1 MYIES
6 VPNRGSPPAI
16 LLRESFRDNGRV
28 GKRTLA
34 NLSAWPTALVE
45 GFRTLLKGGV
55 AVAADGIRI
64 RRALPH
70 GHAAAVLGVIRAIGL
85 DRHLGRPTDKRL
97 APLAIALIASRM
109 ISPASKLTTA
119 RDLAAD
125 TACSS
130 LGRLLE
136 LGAVDEVE
144 LYRALDWLGA
154 RQGAI
159 EGALARRHLKDG
171 ALVLYDVSSSW
182 LEGRCCELARFG
194 YSRDGKKGKL
204 QIVYGLLC
212 AADGCPVAVEV
223 FEGNTADPM
232 TLSTQIDKLK
242 ERFGLSRVVMV
253 GDRGMITSA
262 RIRDE
267 LKPAGLDWI
276 TALRAPQIRALLDT
290 GAFQLSLFDE
300 RDLPTDQVRG
310 LKAHEITAPEFPGE
324 RLVVCKNP
332 LLAEERARK
341 REDLLQATEAALA
354 KLADQIARG
363 IGPKGTDRIARA
375 IGRIENRY
383 KLAKLFDITVGEFG
397 FTFAR
402 SPVRIAAEARLD
414 GFYVIRTSVEDK
426 TLAAESVVGAY
437 KSLARVERAFRSL
450 KTVDLHLRPIHHWLA
465 SRVRA
470 HVFLCML
477 ACHVEWHMRECLKP
491 MLFDDDDQHRFEA
504 LAHVPFDMAGEH
516 AQENMGAHPRR
527 QPMVD
532 RSQVQIDSLETA
544 EGALDAGETFIG
556 ADHALGRQGFVLD
569 AGADDIKA
577 VEPGLCGDADGTAG
591 KGEAV
596 FTDSDVEQL
605 GEFVAV
611 FDAADRARDPVGALG
626 AGAAGDLVGQLGQC
640 RLGGLQQ
647 ILALA
652 GPLL

>member
-16 LLRESFRDNGRV
+16 LLRESFRADGRV
-28 GKRTLA
+28 RKRTLA

-55 AVAADGIRI
+55 AVAADRIRI

-70 GHAAAVLGVIRAIGL
+70 GHAVAVLGTLRAISL
-85 DRHLGRPTDKRL
+85 DRLLGKPADRRL
-97 APLAIALIASRM
+97 APLAMALIAARL
-109 ISPASKLTTA
+109 IAPASKLATA
-119 RDLAAD
+119 RELAVA
-125 TACSS
+125 TAGSS
-130 LGRLLE
+130 LGRLLR

-154 RQGAI
+154 RQSAI
-159 EGALARRHLKDG
+159 ETALARRHLKEG

-194 YSRDGKKGKL
+194 HSRDGKKGKL

-223 FEGNTADPM
+223 FAGNTADPM
-232 TLSTQIDKLK
+232 TLATQIDKLK
-242 ERFGLSRVVMV
+242 GRFGLSRVVLV

-300 RDLPTDQVRG
+300 RDL
-310 LKAHEITAPEFPGE
+310 AEITAPEFPGE

-363 IGPKGTDRIARA
+363 TGPKGGDKIARA
-375 IGRIENRY
+375 VGRIENRY
-383 KLAKLFDITVGEFG
+383 KLAKLFDISVAEDG
-397 FTFAR
+397 FSFAR
-402 SPVRIAAEARLD
+402 NPARIAAEARLD
-414 GFYVIRTSVEDK
+414 GFYVIRTSVEGK
-426 TLAAESVVGAY
+426 ALAAERVVGAY
-437 KSLARVERAFRSL
+437 KDLAHVERAFRSL

-465 SRVRA
+465 PRVRA

-477 ACHVEWHMRECLKP
+477 ACHVEWHMRERLRP
-491 MLFDDDDQHRFEA
+491 MLFDEDDPTAAARERASIVAPAQPSPAA
-504 LAHVPFDMAGEH
+504 LRKRASKV
-516 AQENMGAHPRR
+516 
-527 QPMVD
+527 
-532 RSQVQIDSLETA
+532 T
-544 EGALDAGETFIG
+544 
-556 ADHALGRQGFVLD
+556 
-569 AGADDIKA
+569 
-577 VEPGLCGDADGTAG
+577 ADGDPLHSFHSLLRDLATCTLNEMTTTRNDAYSFTVVATPTPIQAQAFSLL
-591 KGEAV
+591 AV
-596 FTDSDVEQL
+596 
-605 GEFVAV
+605 
-611 FDAADRARDPVGALG
+611 DPTKL
-626 AGAAGDLVGQLGQC
+626 
-640 RLGGLQQ
+640 
-647 ILALA
+647 
-652 GPLL
+652 

>member
-6 VPNRGSPPAI
+6 VPNRSSPPAI
-16 LLRESFRDNGRV
+16 LLRESFRENGRV
-28 GKRTLA
+28 RKRTLA
-34 NLSAWPTALVE
+34 NLSDWPTTLVE

-55 AVAADGIRI
+55 AVAEQGIAI

-70 GHAAAVLGVIRAIGL
+70 GHAAAVLGTIRAIGL
-85 DRHLGRPTDKRL
+85 DRLLGKPTDKRL
-97 APLAIALIASRM
+97 APLTIALIASRLV
-109 ISPASKLTTA
+109 SPASKLATA

-130 LGRLLE
+130 LGRLLQ

-154 RQGAI
+154 RQAAI

-232 TLSTQIDKLK
+232 TLSAQIDKLK
-242 ERFGLSRVVMV
+242 ERFGLSRVVLV

-267 LKPAGLDWI
+267 LRPAGLDWI
-276 TALRAPQIRALLDT
+276 TALRAPQIRALVDA

-300 RDLPTDQVRG
+300 RDL
-310 LKAHEITAPEFPGE
+310 AEITAPDFPGE
-324 RLVVCKNP
+324 RLVVCRNP
-332 LLAEERARK
+332 LLAEERTRK
-341 REDLLQATEAALA
+341 REDLLHATEAALT

-363 IGPKGTDRIARA
+363 TGPTGQDKIARGV
-375 IGRIENRY
+375 GRIENRY
-383 KLAKLFDITVGEFG
+383 KLAKLFDIPVAEDG
-397 FTFAR
+397 FTFGRNHA
-402 SPVRIAAEARLD
+402 RIADEARLD

-426 TLAAESVVGAY
+426 ALAAENVVGAY

-465 SRVRA
+465 PRVRA

-477 ACHVEWHMRECLKP
+477 ACHVEWHMRERLKP
-491 MLFDDDDQHRFEA
+491 ILFDDDDPAAAARERTSIVAPAQPSPAA
-504 LAHVPFDMAGEH
+504 LRKRASKLTANGGPVHSFHSLLRDLATCTLNEMTTTLNAAYSFTLVATPTPIQ
-516 AQENMGAHPRR
+516 AQAFRLLD
-527 QPMVD
+527 VD
-532 RSQVQIDSLETA
+532 PTKL
-544 EGALDAGETFIG
+544 
-556 ADHALGRQGFVLD
+556 
-569 AGADDIKA
+569 
-577 VEPGLCGDADGTAG
+577 
-591 KGEAV
+591 
-596 FTDSDVEQL
+596 
-605 GEFVAV
+605 
-611 FDAADRARDPVGALG
+611 
-626 AGAAGDLVGQLGQC
+626 
-640 RLGGLQQ
+640 
-647 ILALA
+647 
-652 GPLL
+652 

>member
-6 VPNRGSPPAI
+6 VPNRSSPPAI
-16 LLRESFRDNGRV
+16 LLRESFRENGRV
-28 GKRTLA
+28 RKRTLA
-34 NLSAWPTALVE
+34 NLSDWPTTLVE

-55 AVAADGIRI
+55 AVAEEGIAI

-70 GHAAAVLGVIRAIGL
+70 GHAAAVLGTIRAIGL
-85 DRHLGRPTDKRL
+85 DRLLGKPTDKRL
-97 APLAIALIASRM
+97 APLTIALIASRLV
-109 ISPASKLTTA
+109 SPASKLATA

-130 LGRLLE
+130 LGRLLQ

-154 RQGAI
+154 RQAVI

-223 FEGNTADPM
+223 FEGNTANPM
-232 TLSTQIDKLK
+232 TLSAQIDKLK
-242 ERFGLSRVVMV
+242 ERFGLSRVVLV

-267 LKPAGLDWI
+267 LRPAGLDWI
-276 TALRAPQIRALLDT
+276 TALRAPQIRALVDA

-300 RDLPTDQVRG
+300 RDL
-310 LKAHEITAPEFPGE
+310 AEITAPDFPGE
-324 RLVVCKNP
+324 RLVVCRNP
-332 LLAEERARK
+332 LLAEERTRK
-341 REDLLQATEAALA
+341 REDLLHATEAALT

-363 IGPKGTDRIARA
+363 TGPTGQDKIARGV
-375 IGRIENRY
+375 GRIENRY
-383 KLAKLFDITVGEFG
+383 KLAKLFDITVAEDG
-397 FTFAR
+397 FTFGRNHA
-402 SPVRIAAEARLD
+402 RIADEARLD

-426 TLAAESVVGAY
+426 ALAAENVVGAY

-465 SRVRA
+465 PRVRA

-477 ACHVEWHMRECLKP
+477 ACHVEWHMRERLKP
-491 MLFDDDDQHRFEA
+491 ILFDDDDPAAAARERTSIVAPAQPSPAA
-504 LAHVPFDMAGEH
+504 LRKRASKLTANGGPVHSFQSLLRDLATCTLNEMTTTLNAAYSFTLVATPTPIQ
-516 AQENMGAHPRR
+516 AQAFRLLD
-527 QPMVD
+527 VD
-532 RSQVQIDSLETA
+532 PTKL
-544 EGALDAGETFIG
+544 
-556 ADHALGRQGFVLD
+556 
-569 AGADDIKA
+569 
-577 VEPGLCGDADGTAG
+577 
-591 KGEAV
+591 
-596 FTDSDVEQL
+596 
-605 GEFVAV
+605 
-611 FDAADRARDPVGALG
+611 
-626 AGAAGDLVGQLGQC
+626 
-640 RLGGLQQ
+640 
-647 ILALA
+647 
-652 GPLL
+652 

>member
-16 LLRESFRDNGRV
+16 LLRESFRDNSRV

-85 DRHLGRPTDKRL
+85 DRHLGKPSDKRL

-109 ISPASKLTTA
+109 ISPASKLATA

-125 TACSS
+125 TASSS
-130 LGRLLE
+130 LGRLLG
-136 LGAVDEVE
+136 LDAVDEVE

-159 EGALARRHLKDG
+159 ETALARRHLKDG

-232 TLSTQIDKLK
+232 TLSAQIDKLK
-242 ERFGLSRVVMV
+242 ARFGLSRVVLV

-300 RDLPTDQVRG
+300 RDL
-310 LKAHEITAPEFPGE
+310 AEITAPEFPGE

-341 REDLLQATEAALA
+341 REDLLQATEAALG
-354 KLADQIARG
+354 KLADRIACGTGPRG
-363 IGPKGTDRIARA
+363 QDKIARA
-375 IGRIENRY
+375 VGRIENRY
-383 KLAKLFDITVGEFG
+383 KLAKLFDIAVGE
-397 FTFAR
+397 
-402 SPVRIAAEARLD
+402 D
-414 GFYVIRTSVEDK
+414 GFI
-426 TLAAESVVGAY
+426 
-437 KSLARVERAFRSL
+437 
-450 KTVDLHLRPIHHWLA
+450 LRP
-465 SRVRA
+465 
-470 HVFLCML
+470 
-477 ACHVEWHMRECLKP
+477 
-491 MLFDDDDQHRFEA
+491 Q
-504 LAHVPFDMAGEH
+504 
-516 AQENMGAHPRR
+516 PR
-527 QPMVD
+527 PD
-532 RSQVQIDSLETA
+532 R
-544 EGALDAGETFIG
+544 
-556 ADHALGRQGFVLD
+556 R
-569 AGADDIKA
+569 
-577 VEPGLCGDADGTAG
+577 
-591 KGEAV
+591 
-596 FTDSDVEQL
+596 
-605 GEFVAV
+605 
-611 FDAADRARDPVGALG
+611 
-626 AGAAGDLVGQLGQC
+626 
-640 RLGGLQQ
+640 
-647 ILALA
+647 
-652 GPLL
+652 

>member
-16 LLRESFRDNGRV
+16 LLRDSFRDQGRV
-28 GKRTLA
+28 RKRTVA

-55 AVAADGIRI
+55 AVATDGIRI

-70 GHAAAVLGVIRAIGL
+70 GHAAAVLGTIRAIGL
-85 DRHLGRPTDKRL
+85 DRLLGKPSDKRL
-97 APLAIALIASRM
+97 VPLAIALIASRLV
-109 ISPASKLTTA
+109 SPASKLATA
-119 RDLAAD
+119 RELAAD
-125 TACSS
+125 TAASS
-130 LGRLLE
+130 LGRLLG
-136 LGAVDEVE
+136 LGVVDEAA

-154 RQGAI
+154 REGAI
-159 EGALARRHLKDG
+159 ETALARRHLKDG

-232 TLSTQIDKLK
+232 TLATQIDKLK
-242 ERFGLSRVVMV
+242 ARFGLSRVVLV

-300 RDLPTDQVRG
+300 RDL
-310 LKAHEITAPEFPGE
+310 AEITSPEFPGE

-341 REDLLQATEAALA
+341 REDLLHATEAALT

-363 IGPKGTDRIARA
+363 TGRKDQDRNARA
-375 IGRIENRY
+375 VGRIENRY
-383 KLAKLFDITVGEFG
+383 KLAKLFDITVAEDG
-397 FTFAR
+397 FSFAR
-402 SPVRIAAEARLD
+402 NLVRIAAEARLD
-414 GFYVIRTSVEDK
+414 GFYVIRTSIED
-426 TLAAESVVGAY
+426 TALAADRVVGAY
-437 KSLARVERAFRSL
+437 KGLARVERAFRSL
-450 KTVDLHLRPIHHWLA
+450 KTVDLHIRPIHHWLA
-465 SRVRA
+465 PRVRA

-477 ACHVEWHMRECLKP
+477 ACHVEWHMRERLKP
-491 MLFDDDDQHRFEA
+491 MLFDDEDPAAAAAERASIVAPAQPSPAA
-504 LAHVPFDMAGEH
+504 LRKRA
-516 AQENMGAHPRR
+516 
-527 QPMVD
+527 
-532 RSQVQIDSLETA
+532 SKLT
-544 EGALDAGETFIG
+544 
-556 ADHALGRQGFVLD
+556 
-569 AGADDIKA
+569 
-577 VEPGLCGDADGTAG
+577 ADGGPVHSLQTLLRDLATCTLN
-591 KGEAV
+591 EITTTLNDAYS
-596 FTDSDVEQL
+596 FTLVATPTPVQTQAFRLLDV
-605 GEFVAV
+605 
-611 FDAADRARDPVGALG
+611 DPTKL
-626 AGAAGDLVGQLGQC
+626 
-640 RLGGLQQ
+640 
-647 ILALA
+647 
-652 GPLL
+652 

>member
-1 MYIES
+1 M
-6 VPNRGSPPAI
+6 PNRGSPPAI
-16 LLRESFRDNGRV
+16 LLRESFRENGRV

-34 NLSAWPTALVE
+34 NLSDWPTPLVE

-55 AVAADGIRI
+55 AVAAEGIRI

-70 GHAAAVLGVIRAIGL
+70 GHAAAVLGTMRVIGL
-85 DRHLGRPTDKRL
+85 DRLLGKPIDKRL
-97 APLAIALIASRM
+97 VPLAIALIASRL
-109 ISPASKLTTA
+109 ISPASKLATA

-125 TACSS
+125 TAGSS
-130 LGRLLE
+130 LGQLLE
-136 LGAVDEVE
+136 LGAVDESE

-154 RQGAI
+154 RQAAI
-159 EGALARRHLKDG
+159 ETALARRHLKNG

-242 ERFGLSRVVMV
+242 ERFALSRVVLV

-262 RIRDE
+262 RISDE
-267 LKPAGLDWI
+267 LRPAGLDWI

-300 RDLPTDQVRG
+300 RDL
-310 LKAHEITAPEFPGE
+310 AEITAPEFPGE

-341 REDLLQATEAALA
+341 REDLLQATEAALT

-363 IGPKGTDRIARA
+363 TGPRGTDRIARA
-375 IGRIENRY
+375 VGRIENRY
-383 KLAKLFDITVGEFG
+383 KLAKLFDITVGEDG

-402 SPVRIAAEARLD
+402 NPVRIAEEARLD

-426 TLAAESVVGAY
+426 ALAPESVVGAY
-437 KSLARVERAFRSL
+437 KSLARVERAFRTL

-470 HVFLCML
+470 HVFLCLL

-491 MLFDDDDQHRFEA
+491 MLFDDDD
-504 LAHVPFDMAGEH
+504 P
-516 AQENMGAHPRR
+516 
-527 QPMVD
+527 
-532 RSQVQIDSLETA
+532 
-544 EGALDAGETFIG
+544 
-556 ADHALGRQGFVLD
+556 
-569 AGADDIKA
+569 
-577 VEPGLCGDADGTAG
+577 
-591 KGEAV
+591 
-596 FTDSDVEQL
+596 
-605 GEFVAV
+605 
-611 FDAADRARDPVGALG
+611 
-626 AGAAGDLVGQLGQC
+626 AGAARERASIVAPAQSSPAALRKRSSKLTANGGPVHSFHSLLRDLATCTINAVTTTLNQAYSFTLVATPTPIQA
-640 RLGGLQQ
+640 Q
-647 ILALA
+647 AFT
-652 GPLL
+652 LLNVDPTKL

>member
-16 LLRESFRDNGRV
+16 LLRESFREDGRV
-28 GKRTLA
+28 RKRTVA
-34 NLSAWPTALVE
+34 NLSAWPAPLVE

-70 GHAAAVLGVIRAIGL
+70 GHAAAVLGTIRAIGL
-85 DRHLGRPTDKRL
+85 DRLLGKPSDKRL
-97 APLAIALIASRM
+97 APLAIALIASRLV
-109 ISPASKLTTA
+109 SPASKLATA
-119 RDLAAD
+119 RELAAD
-125 TACSS
+125 TAASS
-130 LGRLLE
+130 LGRLLG

-159 EGALARRHLKDG
+159 EAALARRHLKDG

-232 TLSTQIDKLK
+232 TLATQIDKLK
-242 ERFGLSRVVMV
+242 ERFGLSRVVLV

-300 RDLPTDQVRG
+300 RDL
-310 LKAHEITAPEFPGE
+310 AEITAPEFPGE

-332 LLAEERARK
+332 LLAEERTRK
-341 REDLLQATEAALA
+341 RGDLLQATEAALT

-363 IGPKGTDRIARA
+363 TGPKGQDKIARA
-375 IGRIENRY
+375 VGRIENRY
-383 KLAKLFDITVGEFG
+383 KLAKLFDITVAEDG
-397 FTFAR
+397 FSFAR
-402 SPVRIAAEARLD
+402 NPDRIAAEARLD

-426 TLAAESVVGAY
+426 SLAAEGVVGAY
-437 KSLARVERAFRSL
+437 KGLARVERAFRSL
-450 KTVDLHLRPIHHWLA
+450 KTVDLHIRPIHHWLA
-465 SRVRA
+465 PRVRA

-477 ACHVEWHMRECLKP
+477 ACHVEWHMRERLKP
-491 MLFDDDDQHRFEA
+491 MLFDDEDPATAARERASIVAPAQSSPAA
-504 LAHVPFDMAGEH
+504 LRKRA
-516 AQENMGAHPRR
+516 
-527 QPMVD
+527 
-532 RSQVQIDSLETA
+532 SKLT
-544 EGALDAGETFIG
+544 
-556 ADHALGRQGFVLD
+556 
-569 AGADDIKA
+569 
-577 VEPGLCGDADGTAG
+577 ADGGPVHSFQTLLRDLATCTLN
-591 KGEAV
+591 EMTTTLNDAYS
-596 FTDSDVEQL
+596 FTLIATPTPVQAQAFHLLDV
-605 GEFVAV
+605 
-611 FDAADRARDPVGALG
+611 DPIKL
-626 AGAAGDLVGQLGQC
+626 
-640 RLGGLQQ
+640 
-647 ILALA
+647 
-652 GPLL
+652 